1 MNSLS
6 SHVLDTA
13 KGKPADAMKITLT
26 DPKGN
31 TVQAITDQDGRCN
44 QWQDTVFAAGK
55 YCLRFHTGKYLS
67 EHHGEPFYPHVDVS
81 FVMSENGGH
90 YHIPLLISPYGYS
103 SYRGS

>member
-13 KGKPADAMKITLT
+13 IGRPAGGMKITLT
-26 DPKGN
+26 DLQGN
-31 TVQAITDQDGRCN
+31 TVQSITDQDGRCN
-44 QWQDTVFAAGK
+44 QWQDTVFSAGT
-55 YCLRFHTGKYLS
+55 YSLRFHTGEYLS
-67 EHHGEPFYPHVDVS
+67 QHHGDAFYPHVDVH
-81 FVMSENGGH
+81 FVISDEGGH